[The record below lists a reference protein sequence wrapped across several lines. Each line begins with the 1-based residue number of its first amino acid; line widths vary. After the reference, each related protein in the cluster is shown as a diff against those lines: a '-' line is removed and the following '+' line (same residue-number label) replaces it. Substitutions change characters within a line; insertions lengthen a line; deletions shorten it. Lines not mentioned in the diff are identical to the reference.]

1 MASNLSLVFSPKR
14 DVLYQSA
21 LAAVDR
27 LTQRIAKESKCISVD
42 QNVWAEMVEGNPRS
56 PKIMGIGQDGKYNY
70 IIFYPK
76 HSAAYVFE
84 GDELC
89 TYVEVLSGEI
99 TDRFTNKKYT
109 QGQKIVF
116 NPYEKL
122 MPVTTT
128 SEAYV
133 RVCKGKEGL
142 SFDEV
147 CK

>member
-1 MASNLSLVFSPKR
+1 MTSNLSLVFSPKR
-14 DVLYQSA
+14 DVLYHSA
-21 LAAVDR
+21 LSAIER
-27 LTQRIAKESKCISVD
+27 LTQKIGKETKCISVD
-42 QNVWAEMVEGNPRS
+42 QNIWTDIVDKNPRS

-76 HSAAYVFE
+76 HSAVYVFE
-84 GDELC
+84 GDELY

-99 TDRFTNKKYT
+99 TDKFTNRKYT

-116 NPYEKL
+116 KPYEKL

-133 RVCKGKEGL
+133 MVCKGGEGL